1 MARDV
6 EAEQAAGPA
15 NRPLHPLGT
24 VPEPVAGRR
33 GSAARRRQGA
43 LAARRTAGRRAGAA
57 WRGPRD
63 PNSHVYGKVAVR
75 CPHDRNSERPA
86 ETARLLRIQ
95 EVADEVGLTAR
106 SVRYYEELGL
116 LKPAAR
122 SEGDYRLYDET
133 DVERLRF
140 IKGLRDDAGFSL
152 AEIAQLLEDE
162 AARERGHAAYHAT
175 TDPAE
180 RKRILCERVVSYGRQ
195 IDTLKRKI
203 DRLQAMVDEPRP
215 GAPERWQD
223 RGDRVGRTMLSRR
236 REAVR

>member
-1 MARDV
+1 MT
-6 EAEQAAGPA
+6 E
-15 NRPLHPLGT
+15 T
-24 VPEPVAGRR
+24 
-33 GSAARRRQGA
+33 
-43 LAARRTAGRRAGAA
+43 
-57 WRGPRD
+57 
-63 PNSHVYGKVAVR
+63 
-75 CPHDRNSERPA
+75 SERPA

-122 SEGDYRLYDET
+122 SEGDYRLYDEA
-133 DVERLRF
+133 DLDRLRF

-152 AEIAQLLEDE
+152 AEISRLLEDE

-203 DRLQAMVDEPRP
+203 DRLQAMVDETEAR
-215 GAPERWQD
+215 
-223 RGDRVGRTMLSRR
+223 RTRTLAKIGELGSD
-236 REAVR
+236 EPC

>member
-1 MARDV
+1 MT
-6 EAEQAAGPA
+6 E
-15 NRPLHPLGT
+15 T
-24 VPEPVAGRR
+24 
-33 GSAARRRQGA
+33 SA
-43 LAARRTAGRRAGAA
+43 
-57 WRGPRD
+57 
-63 PNSHVYGKVAVR
+63 
-75 CPHDRNSERPA
+75 RPA

-195 IDTLKRKI
+195 IETLKRKI
-203 DRLQAMVDEPRP
+203 DRLQAMVDETEAR
-215 GAPERWQD
+215 
-223 RGDRVGRTMLSRR
+223 RTRTLAKIAEIGSD
-236 REAVR
+236 EQC